1 MDILRIGSRGPD
13 VEALQLALTRAG
25 YQTGAIDGVFGGLT
39 QSAVLQFQSDHGLAV
54 DGIVGP
60 RTWAALLPYLR
71 GYIVHTV
78 SRGDTLYKLSRQ
90 YGATL
95 YAILQA
101 NPAVNAMQLQ
111 VGQRIIVPFAFPV
124 VPTTIRYTAFLTEQ
138 ILNGLQHR
146 YPFLEVFTI
155 GHSVMGRPLWGV
167 RIGQGQT
174 EVSYN
179 ASHHAN
185 EWINTPV
192 LLKFLEEYASAYA
205 ANRAIGGQN
214 ARALYNRTSLFMV
227 PLVNPDG
234 VDLVT
239 GAISEGDPYYNQ
251 AQALSKNYPAIPFP
265 NGWKANIRG
274 VDLNV
279 NYPAGWENAK
289 EIKHRQGF
297 TQPGPRDFVGPGPL
311 SEPESQAMHSFTLA
325 HSFALVLAYHT
336 QGQEIYWKFQNI
348 EPPRGRQIGQAFSAA
363 SGYALV
369 ETPYESSFAG
379 YKDWFIL
386 QYTLPGYTIESGIG
400 ENPLP
405 LSQFDEIYRDNLGIL
420 VRGMSLA

>member
-1 MDILRIGSRGPD
+1 MDILRIGSRGPY

-25 YQTGAIDGVFGGLT
+25 YQAGAIDGIFGGFT
-39 QSAVLQFQSDHGLAV
+39 QSAVLQFQSDHNLTA

-60 RTWAALLPYLR
+60 RTQAALLPYLR
-71 GYIVHTV
+71 GYITHTI
-78 SRGDTLYKLSRQ
+78 SSGDTLYRLSRQ
-90 YGATL
+90 YGTTL

-101 NPAVNAMQLQ
+101 NPQVNAMHLQ
-111 VGQRIIVPFAFPV
+111 VGQQIVVPFGFPV
-124 VPTTIRYTAFLTEQ
+124 VPTAISYTGFLTEQ

-146 YPFLEVFTI
+146 YPFIEVFTI
-155 GHSVMGRPLWGV
+155 GHSIMGQPIWAV
-167 RIGQGQT
+167 RIGRGST

-192 LLKFLEEYASAYA
+192 LLHFLEEYASAYA
-205 ANRAIGGQN
+205 ANRTIGGQN
-214 ARALYNRTSLFMV
+214 ARALYNRASLFLV

-239 GAISEGDPYYNQ
+239 GALTQEDPSYRQ
-251 AQALSKNYPAIPFP
+251 AQALSQNYPAIPFP
-265 NGWKANIRG
+265 QGWKANIRG
-274 VDLNV
+274 VDLNL
-279 NYPAGWENAK
+279 NYPAGWDNAR
-289 EIKHRQGF
+289 EIKYRQGY

-336 QGQEIYWKFQNI
+336 QGQEIYWKYLNI
-348 EPPRGRQIGQAFSAA
+348 EPPRGRQIGQAFSNA

-369 ETPYESSFAG
+369 DTPYESGFAG

-386 QYTLPGYTIESGIG
+386 QYNLPGYTIETGIG

-405 LSQFDEIYRDNLGIL
+405 ISQFDEIYRDNLGIFVL
-420 VRGMSLA
+420 GLAMA